1 MNKQLILFLSSLFI
15 VGLLIISTSCSTK
28 VCEKVKEP
36 YVEKTPYKHTFK
48 YGRVSDSTTGTFIS
62 LLNYGT
68 KQITKIKNFD
78 EKGGEFKVEHY
89 YRTLKKEG
97 RLYNSTYI
105 NAGETK
111 ELTTVFDTAVG
122 EDVEVKTEI
131 IAPTETRYKEEIKYK
146 EVEKCYRE

>member
-1 MNKQLILFLSSLFI
+1 MNKQIILLFLVAF
-15 VGLLIISTSCSTK
+15 LIISTSCSKK
-28 VCEKVKEP
+28 VCETVKEP
-36 YVEKTPYKHTFK
+36 YVESIPYQYTFE
-48 YGRVSDSTTGTFIS
+48 YGIISDSTTGTLVS

-78 EKGGEFKVEHY
+78 EKGGEFKVTHS

-97 RLYNSTYI
+97 TLYNSTYI

-122 EDVEVKTEI
+122 EDVEVKTKVT
-131 IAPTETRYKEEIKYK
+131 APTETRYKEEIKYK